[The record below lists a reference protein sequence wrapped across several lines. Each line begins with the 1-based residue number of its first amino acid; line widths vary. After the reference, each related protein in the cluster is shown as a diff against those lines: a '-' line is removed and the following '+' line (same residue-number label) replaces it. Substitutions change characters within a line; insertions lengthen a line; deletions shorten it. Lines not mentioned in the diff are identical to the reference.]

1 MRALKHNARLASERG
16 LPHSLLHLPEQAS
29 FQRNFHARP
38 WPGFFCAKSA
48 PYTVPMLWVK
58 AFHIVFVTSWFAGLF
73 YLPRIFVNLAM
84 VTPGSVAERER
95 LIGMSQRLLRF
106 TTILAIPAI
115 ALGLWLLLGFGF
127 WQAGG
132 WVHAKLVLVVAAV
145 AYHYSCGVLL
155 RQLMAGTC
163 QRSHRWFRWY
173 NELPVLLL
181 MAIVILVVVKPF

>member
-1 MRALKHNARLASERG
+1 
-16 LPHSLLHLPEQAS
+16 
-29 FQRNFHARP
+29 
-38 WPGFFCAKSA
+38 
-48 PYTVPMLWVK
+48 MLWVK

-84 VTPGSVAERER
+84 LTPGSVSERER

-106 TTILAIPAI
+106 TTILAVPAI
-115 ALGLWLLLGFGF
+115 GLGLWLLFGFGF

-132 WVHAKLVLVVAAV
+132 WVHAKLALVLAV
-145 AYHYSCGVLL
+145 IAYHYSCAVIL
-155 RQLMAGTC
+155 RQLVADAC

-181 MAIVILVVVKPF
+181 TAIVILVVVKPF